1 MKFLPIAILVSL
13 AIVGCGKQRTPAK
26 HWIPSN
32 YEDQESPKMSSEREP
47 TDSLRDKSN
56 VIGGRLPSL
65 TSTFVGRLTTHHK

>member
-1 MKFLPIAILVSL
+1 
-13 AIVGCGKQRTPAK
+13 
-26 HWIPSN
+26 
-32 YEDQESPKMSSEREP
+32 MSSEREP